1 MHPDRTPEPAPEPA
15 PRRVAGPDG
24 GEPGADPCESV
35 LVQVTGRDHPGIT
48 SGLLKVLNEAGA
60 DVEDVEQVV
69 IRGRLSLGLAVTV
82 PAGRDLLRELLLYG
96 WESGVIIDFEVVEEA
111 SPAAKPTG
119 QVVTVL
125 GERLGPGDLGVVA
138 ETIAAAGGNIERIV
152 RLSRYPVWSYE
163 MLVRGGDSASLRSDL
178 LAACSDHPTFEV
190 AVASEG
196 LARRSQRLVVIDVD
210 STLIT
215 DEVIDLVAAEAGV
228 GEEVAENTRLAM
240 EGGLDFEESLRY
252 RVSLLA
258 GTDATVLDRVADSVS
273 LTPGA
278 RTFFRTL
285 HRLGYTTAV
294 VSGGISQVVDRLR
307 EHLEIDYA
315 HANLLEVEDGV
326 LTGRIVGEVV
336 DREGKAALLR
346 RIAEDEGVPLEQVV
360 AVGDGANDL
369 DMLEAAGLGI
379 AFNAKPLV
387 RAYAD
392 ASLTV
397 PYLDAILFLLGV
409 SREEIEEAD
418 RLEA

>member
-1 MHPDRTPEPAPEPA
+1 
-15 PRRVAGPDG
+15 VAGPDG

>member
-1 MHPDRTPEPAPEPA
+1 M
-15 PRRVAGPDG
+15 
-24 GEPGADPCESV
+24 
-35 LVQVTGRDHPGIT
+35 
-48 SGLLKVLNEAGA
+48 
-60 DVEDVEQVV
+60 
-69 IRGRLSLGLAVTV
+69 
-82 PAGRDLLRELLLYG
+82 
-96 WESGVIIDFEVVEEA
+96 
-111 SPAAKPTG
+111 
-119 QVVTVL
+119 
-125 GERLGPGDLGVVA
+125 
-138 ETIAAAGGNIERIV
+138 
-152 RLSRYPVWSYE
+152 
-163 MLVRGGDSASLRSDL
+163 
-178 LAACSDHPTFEV
+178 
-190 AVASEG
+190 
-196 LARRSQRLVVIDVD
+196 
-210 STLIT
+210 
-215 DEVIDLVAAEAGV
+215 
-228 GEEVAENTRLAM
+228 
-240 EGGLDFEESLRY
+240 
-252 RVSLLA
+252 
-258 GTDATVLDRVADSVS
+258 LDRVADSVS